1 MGSWS
6 DTEKCPNC
14 NQELM
19 ETHGSTKIFEGD
31 GYMCFGCGIY
41 NIVQNRQMNLEELNW
56 YRKDYNENYLDEDDE
71 QLEMLTELPPLD
83 EQLTKWVG
91 FEKDKDEVK
100 S

>member
-1 MGSWS
+1 MDSKLWS
-6 DTEKCPNC
+6 FS
-14 NQELM
+14 LL
-19 ETHGSTKIFEGD
+19 
-31 GYMCFGCGIY
+31 
-41 NIVQNRQMNLEELNW
+41 NRQMNLKELNW

-83 EQLTKWVG
+83 EQLTKWCG